1 MNLNVPQHKMTL
13 QAAQKLVDSVGWT
26 FATPPEKLVERV
38 RHLPMAEIELITSAI
53 TTVCN
58 AEIMRCQ
65 AIIDRD

>member
-1 MNLNVPQHKMTL
+1 MNLNVPPHRMTL
-13 QAAQKLVDSVGWT
+13 ESAQKLVDSVGWT
-26 FATPPEKLVERV
+26 FETDPGELVKRV
-38 RHLPMAEIELITSAI
+38 RHLPIPEIELITSAI